1 MVYDHAVKAY
11 GKFYPAGAD
20 VPEEI
25 AETPQEASETAA
37 GVVPGEPTEAP
48 SAKRKTAKKEKL
60 E

>member
-20 VPEEI
+20 VPGET
-25 AETPQEASETAA
+25 AETPQEASGTSTEVVSNESTET
-37 GVVPGEPTEAP
+37 PP
-48 SAKRKTAKKEKL
+48 AKRRTAKKEQS